1 MSAQFDSDD
10 CISNVCNTGDRTD
23 ARISLVRSRPPPE
36 RFELR
41 GKQFVVM
48 TEDAWLEAAHTPRL
62 GEAQLQLVGR
72 LHIGGTQHVIL
83 AGHALAEEAEP
94 PRSFFE
100 VLTPRERQIAAM
112 VAEGCA
118 DKVIARRLAISEY
131 TVREHLRRVFHK
143 ANVSKRAALAS
154 LLASSA

>member
-1 MSAQFDSDD
+1 VEAQFDSND
-10 CISNVCNTGDRTD
+10 CITNDCNEGDCKD
-23 ARISLVRSRPPPE
+23 LMISVMPARPMPE

-48 TEDAWLEAAHTPRL
+48 TEDAWLAAAEGARMA
-62 GEAQLQLVGR
+62 EAQLQLVGR
-72 LHIGGTQHVIL
+72 LQVGGAQHVIL
-83 AGHALAEEAEP
+83 AGQATAQEFEP

-100 VLTPRERQIAAM
+100 VLTPRERQIASM

-154 LLASSA
+154 LLAGSA